1 MVSQKRTIEKIT
13 LGYSK
18 RGLSMLEL
26 YDFIGALKITWI
38 HRIYLN
44 NDAPWVNLAS
54 YYIKTVS
61 KLFLLEAHFAHKI

>member
-1 MVSQKRTIEKIT
+1 
-13 LGYSK
+13 
-18 RGLSMLEL
+18 MLEL